1 MKTII
6 TAIIVAAVVSGS
18 AGAASLLI
26 DGSKLKNHSV
36 PVTKLTVSA
45 VQSLRGQRGPQGV
58 PGVGVEGAPGA
69 QGIRGAQGIQGAQ
82 GVPGPPGLSGYVG
95 GSGGT
100 PTVSVAP
107 GKEGS
112 ATTFCP
118 AGTQVLFG
126 GFNSQT
132 SPSSL
137 RAVSSSLFI
146 SDAGLPGWR
155 VTMTNVGATA
165 QSFHVLVRCAN
176 VS

>member
-1 MKTII
+1 MKSII
-6 TAIIVAAVVSGS
+6 TAIIIAAVISGT

-26 DGSKLKNHSV
+26 DGHKLKNRSV
-36 PVTKLTVSA
+36 PVTKLTASA
-45 VQSLRGQRGPQGV
+45 VQSLRGQRGP
-58 PGVGVEGAPGA
+58 
-69 QGIRGAQGIQGAQ
+69 RGAQGIQGEQGDQ

-100 PTVSVAP
+100 PTVLVASLT
-107 GKEGS
+107 EES

-126 GFNSQT
+126 GFNSLT

-155 VTMTNVGATA
+155 VTMTNEGATA
-165 QSFHVLVRCAN
+165 QSFHVLVRCAH